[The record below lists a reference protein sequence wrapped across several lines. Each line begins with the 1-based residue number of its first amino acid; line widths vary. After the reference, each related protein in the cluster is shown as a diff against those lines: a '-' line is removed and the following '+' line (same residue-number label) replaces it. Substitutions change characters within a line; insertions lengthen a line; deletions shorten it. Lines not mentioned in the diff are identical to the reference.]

1 MRIAAL
7 AILEQRRPVG
17 LLVWQGR
24 HAWVMSGFESTG
36 DPRSGDFR
44 VTKAYILD
52 PLHPYGSSAWG
63 PSPDPGTATPV
74 KAVGRQFVPRRT
86 HSPWN
91 LLPGMAALSG
101 KYVLVI
107 PTDTK
112 VTFSAAGS
120 ERPPRPGPGRASQG
134 DPRARARRTP
144 APAAPPSLPRP
155 RNSCTRSGCGRFDS
169 RWSRVT
175 GGSTPTPDLA
185 SRPRSELL
193 HMKTTRALRELGQSL
208 WLDNITRPL
217 LDSGTLQRYI
227 DELDVTGLTS
237 NPTIFDKAIGG
248 SDVYD
253 DQIAESARAG
263 KSHEDTF
270 FELAIADLRRAA
282 DLFRP
287 TYERTNG
294 VDGYVSLEVS
304 PLIAYDT
311 ATTTSEAKRLS
322 ALGDRPNLYI
332 KIPGTPEGNPA
343 IEASIFAGVPINVT
357 LLFSPR
363 QTLASAEAYT
373 RGIERRLEAGLSPK
387 VESVAS
393 LFVSRW
399 DPLTA
404 DRLPADLQLQ
414 LGLAIGKQT
423 YVEYTAFFASERW
436 QRLDRAGR
444 PPAAPAVREHRRQ
457 GPVGAARAVRAWGS
471 PRRTRSTPSPRTRST
486 RSARSSCRSTRCRPR
501 RPSSATCWP
510 RSGRPAS
517 TSTRRPL
524 ELQTKGAEAFVKS
537 WTSLLDRISGRV
549 AAVV

>member
-1 MRIAAL
+1 
-7 AILEQRRPVG
+7 
-17 LLVWQGR
+17 
-24 HAWVMSGFESTG
+24 
-36 DPRSGDFR
+36 
-44 VTKAYILD
+44 
-52 PLHPYGSSAWG
+52 
-63 PSPDPGTATPV
+63 
-74 KAVGRQFVPRRT
+74 
-86 HSPWN
+86 
-91 LLPGMAALSG
+91 
-101 KYVLVI
+101 
-107 PTDTK
+107 
-112 VTFSAAGS
+112 
-120 ERPPRPGPGRASQG
+120 
-134 DPRARARRTP
+134 
-144 APAAPPSLPRP
+144 
-155 RNSCTRSGCGRFDS
+155 
-169 RWSRVT
+169 
-175 GGSTPTPDLA
+175 
-185 SRPRSELL
+185 
-193 HMKTTRALRELGQSL
+193 MKTTRALRELGQSL

-253 DQIAESARAG
+253 DQIAEAARAG
-263 KSHEDTF
+263 RSHEDTF
-270 FELAIADLRRAA
+270 FELAITDLRRAA

-332 KIPGTPEGNPA
+332 KIPGTDEGNPA

-363 QTLASAEAYT
+363 QALASAEAYT

-423 YVEYTAFFASERW
+423 YVDYTAFFASERW
-436 QRLDRAGR
+436 QRLVAQGAHPQRLLFASTGVKDPSAPAELYVLGL
-444 PPAAPAVREHRRQ
+444 AAPDTVDTIPEDTLHA
-457 GPVGAARAVRAWGS
+457 VGALELPVHALPTSAAELGDVLAPFRAAGIDID
-471 PRRTRSTPSPRTRST
+471 
-486 RSARSSCRSTRCRPR
+486 
-501 RPSSATCWP
+501 AT
-510 RSGRPAS
+510 A
-517 TSTRRPL
+517 L
-524 ELQTKGAEAFVKS
+524 ELQTKGAESFVKS